1 LNAETNPTDLAR
13 GHWRYILTQFDVPE
27 AALTGK
33 HTACP
38 SCGGEDRF
46 RFDNKDGA
54 GTFYCSGC
62 GAGTGYAL
70 LMRLRG
76 WDFPTALKE
85 VKGLIKP
92 DMKPDAPP
100 AKIAE
105 PERRASLNRL
115 WKGGRHDAPE
125 VVKYLNKRGITTS
138 IAQEAAGVLRYN
150 EKTWHR
156 DRHEFVP
163 AILAPV
169 LGADRRPV
177 SIHRTF
183 LLGYGEK
190 ERKMM
195 PPVGDMAG
203 AGVWFG
209 PRSGESLLVAEGI
222 ETTLAAMQLYPGI
235 DTGVSAISAHGLET
249 FTPPPTVKT
258 LHVIADNDSSFTGQ
272 KAAFALAH
280 RMAMARKDLDV
291 IVLMP
296 KDADWDM
303 LDVLNNRGEVYVMEQ
318 A

>member
-1 LNAETNPTDLAR
+1 LTDKTNPTDLAR
-13 GHWRYILTQFDVPE
+13 NHWRYILTQFDVPE
-27 AALTGK
+27 NSLTGK

-46 RFDNKDGA
+46 RFDNKEGA

-62 GAGTGYAL
+62 GAGTGYNL
-70 LMRLRG
+70 LMKVKG
-76 WDFPTALKE
+76 WDFPTALEE
-85 VKGLIKP
+85 VRKLIKP
-92 DMKPDAPP
+92 DMKPDIPP
-100 AKIAE
+100 AQITDV
-105 PERRASLNRL
+105 ERRASLNRL
-115 WKGGRHDAPE
+115 WKGGHHDAPE

-138 IAQEAAGVLRYN
+138 IAQEAAGILRYN

-156 DRHEFVP
+156 ELQKFVP

-169 LGADRRPV
+169 VGADRKPV

-183 LLGYGEK
+183 LLEYGKK

-203 AGVWFG
+203 SGVWFG
-209 PRSGESLLVAEGI
+209 PRSGQQMLVAEGI

-249 FTPPPTVKT
+249 FMPPSTVKS

-280 RMAMARKDLDV
+280 RVAMARKDLDV

-296 KDADWDM
+296 KEADWDM